1 MNTKTII
8 FAGLSLLFAACSNE
22 SEQPIVVENPVE
34 DSVTLVPIKVHVNEF
49 KTTMTDFDEA
59 RVLTRGVDPKDYDNL
74 KAITLAFYDEDNKE
88 VYKKTQVKNDGSV
101 ISFND
106 FTADLPIGHYTLLAL
121 GYFYSSSD
129 EFVLTSLTEAAFT
142 SDKPRETFALTQDV
156 TVISG
161 NPLQLELTLKRLTP
175 KLTIRSTDVRSASVK
190 RMRTTYAKGGKRFNP
205 TTGYALDDNGFT
217 QTQSANTDDA
227 NLLKIASYPFLASES
242 DNIDITIEALDANDQ
257 VLFTKHIPAVPLK
270 RNAETTISGPIFT
283 TGSSTIGITLDTDW
297 LPGYEVTF

>member
-1 MNTKTII
+1 MNAKLII
-8 FAGLSLLFAACSNE
+8 AGLGLLFAACSNE

-59 RVLTRGVDPKDYDNL
+59 RAMTRSVDPKDYDNL
-74 KAITLAFYDEDNKE
+74 KAITLAFYDVDNKE
-88 VYKKTQVKNDGSV
+88 VYKKTQVKNDGSNL
-101 ISFND
+101 SFND

-142 SDKPRETFALTQDV
+142 SDKPRETFALSQDV
-156 TVISG
+156 TVTSG
-161 NPLQLELTLKRLTP
+161 NPLQLEITLKRLTP

-205 TTGYALDDNGFT
+205 TTGYALDDNGFA

-227 NLLKIASYPFLASES
+227 NLLKIASYPFLTSES

>member
-1 MNTKTII
+1 MNAKLII
-8 FAGLSLLFAACSNE
+8 AGLGLLFAACSNE

-59 RVLTRGVDPKDYDNL
+59 RAMTRSVDPKDYDNL
-74 KAITLAFYDEDNKE
+74 KAITLAFYDVDNKE
-88 VYKKTQVKNDGSV
+88 VYKKTQVKNDGSNL
-101 ISFND
+101 SFND

-121 GYFYSSSD
+121 GYFYSNSD

-142 SDKPRETFALTQDV
+142 SDKPRETFALSQDV
-156 TVISG
+156 TVTSG
-161 NPLQLELTLKRLTP
+161 NPLQLEITLKRLTP

-190 RMRTTYAKGGKRFNP
+190 RMRTTYAKGSKRFNP

-227 NLLKIASYPFLASES
+227 NLLKIASYPFLTSES

>member
-1 MNTKTII
+1 MNAKLII
-8 FAGLSLLFAACSNE
+8 AGLSLLFAACSNE

-59 RVLTRGVDPKDYDNL
+59 RAMTRSVDPKDYDNL
-74 KAITLAFYDEDNKE
+74 KAITLAFYDVDNKE
-88 VYKKTQVKNDGSV
+88 VYKKTQVKNDGSNL
-101 ISFND
+101 SFND

-142 SDKPRETFALTQDV
+142 SDKPRETFALSQDV
-156 TVISG
+156 TVTSG
-161 NPLQLELTLKRLTP
+161 NPLQLEITLKRLTP

-205 TTGYALDDNGFT
+205 TTGYAMDDNGFA

-227 NLLKIASYPFLASES
+227 NLLKIASYPFLTSES